1 MHIIFITFILLL
13 ASLAS
18 ACKCWN
24 DEAHNQG
31 FDQVRTR
38 RCCEYVLSFP
48 TSLPILSSSLPPSPL
63 FFMYT
68 YMYLGS
74 C

>member
-1 MHIIFITFILLL
+1 MHILLL
-13 ASLAS
+13 TVFLLTSLAS

-38 RCCEYVLSFP
+38 RCCE
-48 TSLPILSSSLPPSPL
+48 
-63 FFMYT
+63 
-68 YMYLGS
+68 
-74 C
+74 